1 MEPLKQLRE
10 QEQKKVRELAGEM
23 QAVEDKLDEDLR
35 GQEDAKKQIQGYQR
49 KLQQLEEKYQEAL
62 DRGAEVK
69 AARDRAEAE
78 AREVCA
84 ALLGEGWEEGEPGGR
99 VDHQGKSKE
108 QIEKLIRRRTEQLK
122 QKREQQALQ
131 RKSKQE
137 CETQYL
143 RAKAKY
149 RDKEDEL
156 KTKWT
161 NAMALQKDIAERMDK
176 YKAFSKFFRRSTNHM
191 FDEYLQQR
199 GSSGGIHF
207 NSNEKTLQI
216 VVQKD
221 NMDEATQTTDIKAL
235 SGGERSATTLALLLA
250 LGANIECPFRVM
262 DEFDI
267 FMDAMARK
275 LAMQQ
280 VIEHGMADFM
290 ENRQMILITPQNLK
304 DVEDHPKFREG
315 LISIQRLLPPERL
328 NSNA

>member
-1 MEPLKQLRE
+1 
-10 QEQKKVRELAGEM
+10 
-23 QAVEDKLDEDLR
+23 
-35 GQEDAKKQIQGYQR
+35 
-49 KLQQLEEKYQEAL
+49 
-62 DRGAEVK
+62 
-69 AARDRAEAE
+69 
-78 AREVCA
+78 
-84 ALLGEGWEEGEPGGR
+84 LGEGWEEGEPGGR
-99 VDHQGKSKE
+99 VDHQGKTKE